1 MFGELIMREDVSS
14 ASAAFSV
21 PRRVDAAV
29 RTTFISKGG
38 PRAQQLVAGL
48 ATRYPVYEAGPG
60 VVDVYSD
67 DQPALFDLLSSVT
80 PNWRMYL
87 QVGEGAEGVGP
98 WRGPPIEERTQ
109 ADEPK

>member
-1 MFGELIMREDVSS
+1 MREDVSS
-14 ASAAFSV
+14 VAAAFSG
-21 PRRVDAAV
+21 PRRVVAAV

-38 PRAQQLVAGL
+38 PKAQALVAGL
-48 ATRYPVYEAGPG
+48 ANRYPVYEAGPG

-87 QVGEGAEGVGP
+87 QVGEGAEGTGP
-98 WRGPPIEERTQ
+98 WRGPPIEERTR